1 MEDDEEDRA
10 HIKTIVNVCGD
21 QSSECMKDSALT
33 RALLVGR
40 GGTNL

>member
-10 HIKTIVNVCGD
+10 HIETVVNVCGS

-33 RALLVGR
+33 GALVVGR
-40 GGTNL
+40 GDTNL